1 MRGCWVTFT
10 NGSDSSTSDY
20 SHTDSSFFNNLSI
33 IPILLRR
40 SLCCSINIIF
50 SLTPFYSFLVNTCV
64 LLCLA
69 LSLSLPLFFS
79 LSLSC
84 FLYLS
89 IYLSI
94 YLSTY
99 LSFYLFHAVSHNLSL
114 PLYSFYPRFSCPL
127 PCHPLSSSYLPFSCP
142 LLLYSL
148 ILFPSLFHLQGSE
161 PMSDAVIFE
170 PIPYRSALKENCTHI
185 IAVRTRAGRILIS
198 YAEILEL

>member
-1 MRGCWVTFT
+1 MRGCWLTFT

-69 LSLSLPLFFS
+69 RSLSLPLFFS

-89 IYLSI
+89 IYLPI
-94 YLSTY
+94 YLSI
-99 LSFYLFHAVSHNLSL
+99 SFMLSL
-114 PLYSFYPRFSCPL
+114 TISLSLSIPFILVSLVLFPVILSPPLIFLSLVLFSCTLSSCFLLFSIYKALNRCRMQLYSN
-127 PCHPLSSSYLPFSCP
+127 
-142 LLLYSL
+142 
-148 ILFPSLFHLQGSE
+148 LFPTVVH
-161 PMSDAVIFE
+161 
-170 PIPYRSALKENCTHI
+170 
-185 IAVRTRAGRILIS
+185 
-198 YAEILEL
+198 